1 MSVHALEAA
10 LSDPWGA
17 LRTVIDGPLHPGG
30 IAATDRLLDRADV
43 TAGTRVLDLGCGAGE
58 ALAVA
63 AARGADPVGL
73 DRDPAAGQA
82 APGPVLRGDLQ
93 HLPVRDGTVDVAI
106 SECTLC
112 LSPDLDRTLT
122 DVRRVLTDGGRLAL
136 SDVVVD
142 GDLPAVPPAL
152 AEALCL
158 TGARDR
164 DRLLDRIEGAGFTI
178 QAVHDHREAL
188 LAMRDDLADR
198 IDYRGLLGALG
209 RADIADAVGD
219 LEAAVEDGT
228 VGYVSLVATPA

>member
-17 LRTVIDGPLHPGG
+17 LRTVVDGPLHPGG
-30 IAATDRLLDRADV
+30 VAATDRLLDRADAV
-43 TAGTRVLDLGCGAGE
+43 EGVRVLDLGCGAGE

-63 AARGADPVGL
+63 AERGADPVGL
-73 DRDPAAGQA
+73 DRDPAAGRN
-82 APGPVLRGDLQ
+82 APGPVLRGDLK
-93 HLPVRDGTVDVAI
+93 HLPVRDGTVDVAL

-112 LSPDLDRTLT
+112 LSPDLDRTLAE
-122 DVRRVLTDGGRLAL
+122 VRRVLAEDGRLAL

-142 GDLPAVPPAL
+142 GDLPTVPPAL

-164 DRLLDRIEGAGFTI
+164 DRLLDRIGGAGF
-178 QAVHDHREAL
+178 AVREVHDHREAL

-198 IDYRGLLGALG
+198 VDYRGLLGALG
-209 RADIADAVGD
+209 RTDIADALDD
-219 LEAAVEDGT
+219 LEAAVEDGR
-228 VGYVSLVATPA
+228 VGYVSLVATPG